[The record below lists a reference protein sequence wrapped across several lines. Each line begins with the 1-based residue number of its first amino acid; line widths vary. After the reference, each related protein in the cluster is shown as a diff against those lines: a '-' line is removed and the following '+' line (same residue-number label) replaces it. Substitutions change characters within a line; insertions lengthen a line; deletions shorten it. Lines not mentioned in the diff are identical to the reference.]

1 MTGKGRRLLI
11 VEDELLLLK
20 LLQDELTS
28 LNFNVRTAQSVV
40 EARRTIDRFDPDV
53 VLLDIDLQSGP
64 NGLHLGHILAQT
76 NPDIAQVFLT
86 KLADASEADG
96 EYHELPEG
104 AGFVRKH
111 MVGDT
116 DYLIS
121 VIDQVCAGKRLDER
135 GAAAADPFLD
145 LAPKAMQVLELLADG
160 YSNQY
165 IADALNVTT
174 KAVERWIDVI
184 YKTLRVQTGSG
195 RNPRVEAAVLFHRHM
210 LARETTE
217 DATPASA

>member
-1 MTGKGRRLLI
+1 MKSCLVVDDSKVIRKVARHILETLEFSVEEAGDGK
-11 VEDELLLLK
+11 
-20 LLQDELTS
+20 
-28 LNFNVRTAQSVV
+28 
-40 EARRTIDRFDPDV
+40 EALERCEHAMPDV

-184 YKTLRVQTGSG
+184 YKTLRVQPGSG